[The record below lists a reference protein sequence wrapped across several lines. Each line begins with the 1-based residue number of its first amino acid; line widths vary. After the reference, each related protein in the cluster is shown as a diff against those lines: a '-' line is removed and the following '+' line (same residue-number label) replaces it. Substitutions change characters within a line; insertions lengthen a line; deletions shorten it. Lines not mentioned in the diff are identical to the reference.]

1 VSKQPERAE
10 VETPLDLSHLR
21 RETRTALELA
31 VVALAPPSVIDGLA
45 VVAGLLEALGELPA
59 GSPPVVALLPEV
71 SRRGRSAL
79 AVWTAWHKQHLA
91 QIKA

>member
-1 VSKQPERAE
+1 MSKKSEREESA
-10 VETPLDLSHLR
+10 TPLDVSHLR

-31 VVALAPPSVIDGLA
+31 VVALAPASVIDSLA
-45 VVAGLLEALGELPA
+45 VVAGLLEALAELPA

-71 SRRGRSAL
+71 SKRGRSAL